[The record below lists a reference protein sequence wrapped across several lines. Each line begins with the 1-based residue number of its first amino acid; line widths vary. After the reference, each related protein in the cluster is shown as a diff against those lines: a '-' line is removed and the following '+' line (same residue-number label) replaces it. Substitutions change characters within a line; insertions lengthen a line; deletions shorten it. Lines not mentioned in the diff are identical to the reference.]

1 MGGSKDREKV
11 AKKRKRP
18 KDDASTEQAHHP
30 TDGISG
36 GERGM
41 GTVPKRGRK
50 HKQTKGTQISKA
62 VQEVQGRSKQ
72 ITGKAVVSSN
82 WQALASVRGIH
93 PSSMFSSAWYD
104 ALPFW
109 ASPTIP
115 VVDLRRLA
123 HIVNVPMDDSYSG
136 IALKPGVTST
146 SNVPVLHQRTDPM
159 PPFLTLQSLGVKAK
173 PKHKKKRVM
182 DDAAKEDTATSAAVD
197 TVAAQKEDGDALA
210 ESSKPPKIKSLVSGP
225 FIGYVGRLSRWW
237 RDWLT
242 PLTQLATPV

>member
-104 ALPFW
+104 AMPFW
-109 ASPTIP
+109 ASPTIT

-123 HIVNVPMDDSYSG
+123 HIVNVPMMVDDSYSG
-136 IALKPGVTST
+136 ITLKPGVAST
-146 SNVPVLHQRTDPM
+146 SNPYRYCTNILTPL
-159 PPFLTLQSLGVKAK
+159 PPFLTMQTLGVKAK

-182 DDAAKEDTATSAAVD
+182 DDAAKVDTATSATVD
-197 TVAAQKEDGDALA
+197 TVAAHKEDGDAPT
-210 ESSKPPKIKSLVSGP
+210 ECSKPPKIKPLVSGP
-225 FIGYVGRLSRWW
+225 FIGYVGILSRWW
-237 RDWLT
+237 RDQ
-242 PLTQLATPV
+242 PR